1 MTAEYEDFL
10 AHYGIKGQKWGVRRF
25 QNEDGSLT
33 EDGKKKYLISENSR
47 YKYIKKLGKESG
59 KKDYNF
65 TYEKAKNMFS
75 DDFVKRNKESY
86 ARMKEAEKDYF
97 ESALSN
103 KKNKN
108 EKERRERE
116 ARAFYEQE
124 IKREVSNFIGKNSGK
139 KVISFKAGGKKYKE
153 SVDDIL
159 TMALNARIS
168 EEYWKKNEKATQTMK
183 SGSNFIEAQKKKKMS

>member
-1 MTAEYEDFL
+1 MTYEYEQYL
-10 AHYGIKGQKWGVRRF
+10 AHHGIKGQKWGVRRY

-59 KKDYNF
+59 KKDYDF

-75 DDFVKRNKESY
+75 DDFVKRNRESY
-86 ARMKEAEKDYF
+86 ARMKKAEEDYF
-97 ESALSN
+97 KTSLSD

-116 ARAFYEQE
+116 TRAFYEQE

-139 KVISFKAGGKKYKE
+139 KVTSFKAAGKKYKE

-159 TMALNARIS
+159 TMALNAKIADD
-168 EEYWKKNEKATQTMK
+168 YWKN
-183 SGSNFIEAQKKKKMS
+183 KKR